1 MEIIAAETQ
10 YIHAGADPSPKTAY
24 GVYSGILAA
33 AVNNQLA
40 TTVDGKLPVDR
51 EILYAADYV
60 INAGGVFS
68 LAYDYLHP
76 GNEQGAVDQISK
88 IGMQLTGIF
97 HLAREQSLP
106 TNEIADRLAQQ
117 RSVKRGGHT
126 TNVA

>member
-1 MEIIAAETQ
+1 MASCQLIEKSCTLRIMLSTQ
-10 YIHAGADPSPKTAY
+10 
-24 GVYSGILAA
+24 VEC
-33 AVNNQLA
+33 V
-40 TTVDGKLPVDR
+40 
-51 EILYAADYV
+51 
-60 INAGGVFS
+60 S

-88 IGMQLTGIF
+88 IGMRLTGIF
-97 HLAREQSLP
+97 HLTREQSLP